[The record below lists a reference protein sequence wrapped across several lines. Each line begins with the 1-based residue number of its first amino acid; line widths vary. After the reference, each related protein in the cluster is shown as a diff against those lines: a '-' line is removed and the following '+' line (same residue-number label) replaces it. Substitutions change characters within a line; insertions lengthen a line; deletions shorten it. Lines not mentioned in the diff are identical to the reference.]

1 MTIENLRFSHIN
13 GKKWL
18 IQIANHYIIDPIYFG
33 DFRAVALRDL
43 LKRPFRVSQKF
54 SNFLRRVRPI
64 PGLNFCRHQ
73 ISNSKI
79 RCGTKKKLD

>member
-13 GKKWL
+13 GKKWF

-43 LKRPFRVSQKF
+43 LKRLFHKSFPTFQDV
-54 SNFLRRVRPI
+54 
-64 PGLNFCRHQ
+64 
-73 ISNSKI
+73 
-79 RCGTKKKLD
+79 

>member
-33 DFRAVALRDL
+33 DFHAVALRDL

-54 SNFLRRVRPI
+54 SNF
-64 PGLNFCRHQ
+64 
-73 ISNSKI
+73 
-79 RCGTKKKLD
+79 

>member
-43 LKRPFRVSQKF
+43 LKRPSGFHKSFPTFQDV
-54 SNFLRRVRPI
+54 
-64 PGLNFCRHQ
+64 
-73 ISNSKI
+73 
-79 RCGTKKKLD
+79 